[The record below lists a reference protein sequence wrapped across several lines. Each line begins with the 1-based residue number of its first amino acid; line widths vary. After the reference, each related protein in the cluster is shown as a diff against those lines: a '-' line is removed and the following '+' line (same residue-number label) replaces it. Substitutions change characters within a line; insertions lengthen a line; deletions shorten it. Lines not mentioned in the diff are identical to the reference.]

1 MRTEVAHR
9 RIEAFGKR
17 FGEAHLYL
25 AYHAA
30 FPLALTPDLL
40 YRLWANFQRDIHGE
54 VLNIPW
60 IAVADLLLSSLCDEV
75 GHELYEMEKEV
86 RNALLSELKA
96 NPRFG
101 TSRINELS
109 NFLLAYVR
117 QQLDS
122 PDIDTRDF
130 AQAQKWTALAY
141 VRPNEAARDIAS
153 ALKSAYQQDRA
164 ELVRMASLVETF
176 AEPLAEFNPLLVYA
190 RGMGNLARGDWKGA
204 AVQFDAARG
213 QRREVR
219 IAGVSLPIPEQI
231 LVETSQTPAPESNRS
246 GVGSLR
252 ASKRGLEIVDRA
264 RRKKGWNKDA
274 PAWIDATGTI
284 SRLTLQRFWRQQP
297 IRAENFLAICKAVG
311 IDEWENIVD
320 SDPIQETPRR
330 DWSAAPDISTFYG
343 RNEELATLEQWIV
356 REHCRL
362 VALLGRTGI
371 GKTFLSVKLAEQIQD
386 QFEYVIW
393 RSLLNDPPLQDVLA
407 DLIKFLS
414 KQQETDLPQTLD
426 SSVSRLISYLQRQ
439 RCLLVLDE
447 TNFVM
452 HRYEEYGYL
461 LRQVG
466 ETPHQSCLVLVSQQ
480 KPREIELLEEAK
492 LPVRSLELASLSN
505 PLRVRRSLIASP
517 QGIEK
522 AKLALV
528 RRNLTQKALANES
541 GIASW
546 STINKFFNG
555 KPVDRSLFLEIC
567 EALDLAWEEIA
578 VEPQLELTAWSSPL
592 SSRRLLT
599 ASPEGIEKAK
609 VALNNKNLT
618 QRL

>member
-1 MRTEVAHR
+1 MRPEVAHR

-60 IAVADLLLSSLCDEV
+60 IAVADLLL
-75 GHELYEMEKEV
+75 
-86 RNALLSELKA
+86 
-96 NPRFG
+96 
-101 TSRINELS
+101 
-109 NFLLAYVR
+109 AYVR

-141 VRPNEAARDIAS
+141 VRPNEAACDIAS

-274 PAWIDATGTI
+274 PAWIDATATI
-284 SRLTLQRFWRQQP
+284 SRSTLQRFWRQQP

-311 IDEWENIVD
+311 IDDWEKIVD
-320 SDPIQETPRR
+320 NSPSQETPQ
-330 DWSAAPDISTFYG
+330 DGNVGVPTYATNVVPTIPNVALKISTD
-343 RNEELATLEQWIV
+343 NLSPD
-356 REHCRL
+356 L
-362 VALLGRTGI
+362 V
-371 GKTFLSVKLAEQIQD
+371 E
-386 QFEYVIW
+386 
-393 RSLLNDPPLQDVLA
+393 
-407 DLIKFLS
+407 
-414 KQQETDLPQTLD
+414 
-426 SSVSRLISYLQRQ
+426 
-439 RCLLVLDE
+439 RC
-447 TNFVM
+447 TN
-452 HRYEEYGYL
+452 
-461 LRQVG
+461 LR
-466 ETPHQSCLVLVSQQ
+466 
-480 KPREIELLEEAK
+480 ELLAAEKWQEADWETITIVLKVAEREKEGWLGVEDVRK
-492 LPVRSLELASLSN
+492 LS
-505 PLRVRRSLIASP
+505 
-517 QGIEK
+517 
-522 AKLALV
+522 
-528 RRNLTQKALANES
+528 
-541 GIASW
+541 
-546 STINKFFNG
+546 
-555 KPVDRSLFLEIC
+555 C
-567 EALDLAWEEIA
+567 EALRTIDKLWIEYSNGRFGLSIQKRIWESLGDSNSQLGYKTWWVFGESVGWRVKDKWLAYEK
-578 VEPQLELTAWSSPL
+578 LTFNLNA
-592 SSRRLLT
+592 
-599 ASPEGIEKAK
+599 PEGHLPFCRAWMGMGRGQLHSQNQLKRFSSLVFR
-609 VALNNKNLT
+609 VAQCKLMF
-618 QRL
+618 RHW